1 MRRTP
6 AREQTV
12 SGAGRRYLEAA
23 YYLAGEGVPIRRARL
38 AEWLGVAA
46 PSVTEAVSR
55 LHHDGLLELGP
66 GRLLQLSEEGRRVAA
81 EVVRRHRIIEAW
93 AVLSLKLDWVAAD
106 EEAQLLA
113 PVVSDRVLDR
123 LHEVIGR
130 PACCPHGNRIPGE
143 DAPPEHSR
151 RLSELVEGESARVVR
166 ISELAEH
173 DAHDILDAAYR
184 ARLTPTTPVRVGAV
198 AADGAMTLEVAGGEV
213 QIWPRVASA
222 VWVTRGPARPH
233 SRTEASGTRL

>member
-1 MRRTP
+1 MKPSRDQMDQQGQ
-6 AREQTV
+6 EHKV
-12 SGAGRRYLEAA
+12 SGAGLRYLEAA

-46 PSVTEAVSR
+46 PSVTEAVTR
-55 LHHDGLLELGP
+55 LHHDGLLELGA

-93 AVLSLKLDWVAAD
+93 AVMSLHLDWVAAD

-113 PVVSDRVLDR
+113 PVISDRLLER

-130 PACCPHGNRIPGE
+130 PPCCPHGNRIPGE
-143 DAPPEHSR
+143 DAPEERSR
-151 RLSELVEGESARVVR
+151 RLSELAEGESARVVR

-173 DAHDILDAAYR
+173 DAHDVLDAAYR
-184 ARLTPTTPVRVGAV
+184 ARLIPTTPVRVQAV
-198 AADGAMTLEVAGGEV
+198 AADGAMTLEVAAGQV

-222 VWVTRGPARPH
+222 VWVTEGGDGP
-233 SRTEASGTRL
+233 G